1 MKEIVILLVVL
12 CVSAIGLSG
21 AVAAWYFLYYR
32 PKTMTPAPALAAV
45 LAPTYQTIV
54 APTYPPPVPK
64 TNGGP
69 LTPPP
74 IPKTV
79 IKGTPS
85 GAAWESFKGLLGF
98 GKYSLGAEGDWK
110 SVVGKDGKTYYM
122 RINSDPQKIL
132 AFLEPCVAQM
142 PALASQLSKNLGAND
157 LRVTRFEQW
166 LSTMRLWNTALV
178 VIYEHPFHPDCGC
191 GALQSGEWLVM
202 GNGWFNQECID
213 PMGNY
218 KSCMGSVIHE
228 LAHLLCAWAPPGHE
242 CEGHASGW
250 CRINAELL
258 KAANEIGMFV
268 PYNSR
273 GGHQSFN
280 LNYYDNIT
288 GMLNTAPYADKQGV
302 CGT

>member
-1 MKEIVILLVVL
+1 
-12 CVSAIGLSG
+12 
-21 AVAAWYFLYYR
+21 
-32 PKTMTPAPALAAV
+32 
-45 LAPTYQTIV
+45 
-54 APTYPPPVPK
+54 
-64 TNGGP
+64 
-69 LTPPP
+69 
-74 IPKTV
+74 
-79 IKGTPS
+79 
-85 GAAWESFKGLLGF
+85 
-98 GKYSLGAEGDWK
+98 
-110 SVVGKDGKTYYM
+110 M

-142 PALASQLSKNLGAND
+142 SALAMQLKKNLGATD
-157 LRVTRFEQW
+157 LRVARFDTW
-166 LSTMRLWNTALV
+166 LSTMKIWNTALV

-202 GNGWFNQECID
+202 GNGWFNQECVD

-242 CEGHASGW
+242 CAGHASGW

-280 LNYYDNIT
+280 LNYHDNIA
-288 GMLNTAPYADKQGV
+288 GMLTTAPYADGQRM